1 MESNMITIEGDIL
14 KVDLKLCKL
23 VLNGVGTY
31 VFVKD
36 IDKKYIYANQL
47 VEELFKDRF
56 DSVIGHTDDEL
67 FDLVTSSDIQKND
80 DEVLEFGQSI
90 KEKEI
95 NIIKSTGE
103 KKVYLSVKEPI
114 YNQHKK
120 IVGIMGV
127 STDISELHTL
137 QSELKVQ
144 ASTDSLTGLY
154 NRRFFFDLARKT
166 FSESKRHNKP
176 LSIIMFD
183 IDLFKKINDKYGHPI
198 GDIIIQFIA
207 NQARSLLREE
217 DIIARVGGEEFTILL
232 PNTTIESAN
241 LIAEKI
247 RLHIDL
253 QHVTGKWIGM
263 VEPKISLGVS
273 SYTDEDSE
281 FDEMYTRSDKAL
293 YKAKYSGR
301 NKVCVAER
309 V

>member
-1 MESNMITIEGDIL
+1 MITIEGDIL

-232 PNTTIESAN
+232 PNTTIESAS

-281 FDEMYTRSDKAL
+281 FHEMYTRSDKAL

>member
-1 MESNMITIEGDIL
+1 MESNMVTIEGDIL

-114 YNQHKK
+114 YNQNKK

-176 LSIIMFD
+176 LSII
-183 IDLFKKINDKYGHPI
+183 
-198 GDIIIQFIA
+198 
-207 NQARSLLREE
+207 
-217 DIIARVGGEEFTILL
+217 
-232 PNTTIESAN
+232 
-241 LIAEKI
+241 
-247 RLHIDL
+247 
-253 QHVTGKWIGM
+253 
-263 VEPKISLGVS
+263 
-273 SYTDEDSE
+273 
-281 FDEMYTRSDKAL
+281 
-293 YKAKYSGR
+293 
-301 NKVCVAER
+301 
-309 V
+309 